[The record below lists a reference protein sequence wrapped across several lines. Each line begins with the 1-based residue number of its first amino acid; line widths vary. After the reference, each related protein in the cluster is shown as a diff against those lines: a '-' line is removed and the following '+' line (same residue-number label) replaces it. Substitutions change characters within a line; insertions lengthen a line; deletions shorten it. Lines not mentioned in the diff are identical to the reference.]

1 MRRRLRLFFEHLP
14 GRHEP
19 KWVAG
24 IEPKRVAVMQP
35 KSPAAIEPNWV
46 AAMSR
51 NPQARKRARIFPV
64 GTKLVAGRVIA
75 HFGHIP
81 LARQFAPIRVAA
93 LWSKRH

>member
-1 MRRRLRLFFEHLP
+1 MAALRRRLRLFFKQSP

-35 KSPAAIEPNWV
+35 NYPAAFEPNWV

-51 NPQARKRARIFPV
+51 NAQRMSHRIQV
-64 GTKLVAGRVIA
+64 E
-75 HFGHIP
+75 
-81 LARQFAPIRVAA
+81 
-93 LWSKRH
+93 